1 MTSRTVA
8 QKMGIREGRRA
19 YFVGAPKTTLDVMGL
34 PPLDVVPDTGQDVDY
49 IHLFTTSQ
57 ARLSEVFPTLRSRLN
72 AKGMLWVS
80 WPKGGQLDTDL
91 SLHHV
96 IRIGYNH
103 GLVESTCL
111 SVNNTWSALK
121 FTWPKSGKAYNN
133 SHAVLNRNP
142 E

>member
-8 QKMGIREGRRA
+8 QKMGIREGSRA
-19 YFVGAPKTTLDVMGL
+19 YFVDAPRTELDAMAL
-34 PPLDVVPDTGQDVDY
+34 PLLDVVP
-49 IHLFTTSQ
+49 
-57 ARLSEVFPTLRSRLN
+57 
-72 AKGMLWVS
+72 
-80 WPKGGQLDTDL
+80 DTDL

-111 SVNNTWSALK
+111 SVNDTWSALK